1 LSTISAWE
9 EETRTGGYREQEWER
24 GNGFLKETHMLQMSE
39 ALICMMD
46 HVRLLPTPCRPLE
59 ELHTIHKQA
68 VKKSARCVD
77 LY

>member
-1 LSTISAWE
+1 MSTISAWE

-46 HVRLLPTPCRPLE
+46 HVRLL